1 MGIGITGK
9 KIYLSGPMTGIEDYN
24 RAAFDRAALDVM
36 GAGADE
42 VYDPAEHIDEYA
54 RLSHERCVALSLCEL
69 VAEIPWVEE
78 IEPYY
83 DMLVSLPGWHDS
95 AGARLEREVA
105 EAIGMEVHDL
115 GEVL

>member
-1 MGIGITGK
+1 MSIDITNK

-24 RAAFDRAALDVM
+24 RAAFDGAELDLL
-36 GAGADE
+36 GAGADS
-42 VYDPAEHIDEYA
+42 VYAPAEHIDEYA
-54 RLSHERCVALSLCEL
+54 QLSHELCMALSLREL
-69 VAEIPWVEE
+69 IAERPWGK

-83 DMLVSLPGWHDS
+83 DMLVSLPGWQDS

-105 EAIGMEVHDL
+105 TAIGMEVHDI

>member
-1 MGIGITGK
+1 MSIDITGK
-9 KIYLSGPMTGIEDYN
+9 RVYLSGPMTGIEDYN

-36 GAGADE
+36 DAGAYE
-42 VYDPAEHIDEYA
+42 VYDPSEHIDEYA
-54 RLSHERCVALSLCEL
+54 QLSHERCMALSLREL
-69 VAEIPWVEE
+69 IAERPWVDEV
-78 IEPYY
+78 EPYY
-83 DMLVSLPGWHDS
+83 DLLVSLPGWQDS